1 MVVDRGTDDTPWGD
15 GNTRRGAPA
24 ASDPAATH
32 DSLGPRD
39 RRTIAT
45 RRALLDTSRAVFT
58 ELGYEPAHKDE
69 ILRRAGVSNGSLY
82 HHFGGKAELF
92 LALHAEFGQR
102 CAERARWAMEAMRSQ
117 GVDDH
122 VELYL
127 EVCRSYL
134 DACWDDRDL
143 ATLFASGEGP
153 AGFAAARQGLLAQW
167 IERNARLLGLR
178 AEEPLV
184 HAVTAVMAE
193 AGRLVAI
200 AGSGLEAHRVRDEFL
215 EIIVGMMAPL
225 REHTGR

>member
-1 MVVDRGTDDTPWGD
+1 MPE
-15 GNTRRGAPA
+15 
-24 ASDPAATH
+24 
-32 DSLGPRD
+32 SLGPRD

-58 ELGYEPAHKDE
+58 EVGFERAHKDE

-102 CAERARWAMEAMRSQ
+102 CAERARRAMQAKRSQ
-117 GVDDH
+117 GVDDP
-122 VELYL
+122 VELYV

-143 ATLFASGEGP
+143 ATLFGSGEAP
-153 AGFAAARQGLLAQW
+153 AGFAAARQGLVAQW
-167 IERNARLLGLR
+167 IERNARLLGLGP
-178 AEEPLV
+178 EEPLV

-193 AGRLVAI
+193 AGRLVA
-200 AGSGLEAHRVRDEFL
+200 AADVLAEAHRVRDEFL
-215 EIIVGMMAPL
+215 EIVVGMMVPL
-225 REHTGR
+225 RERTGP